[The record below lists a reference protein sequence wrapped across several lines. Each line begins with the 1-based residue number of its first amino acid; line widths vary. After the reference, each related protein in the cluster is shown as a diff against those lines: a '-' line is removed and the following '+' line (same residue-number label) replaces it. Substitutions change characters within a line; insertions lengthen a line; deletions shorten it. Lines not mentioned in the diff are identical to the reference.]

1 MSIIKPW
8 SNFNRSACPK
18 SLRWRNNY
26 RALRRRP
33 GLRELSAQDFWVQE
47 KKDFERLPK
56 CRKYLAE
63 RRRRPATAAMRAHM
77 ATLGALPDGGVAS
90 AEVAAEVN
98 AEAVQVSRNAPPGAL
113 AERVLGARSAAV
125 AKRARELALS
135 AFDEYM
141 ADRIDAAEFD
151 RRKAEARAKA
161 TAEHAPLTELER
173 ASAEYTQ
180 AVSARTKAE
189 AALLTS
195 EAAEDAAEA
204 KLEAVLRGLERGQ
217 PGASGVKTE

>member
-33 GLRELSAQDFWVQE
+33 GLRELSAEDFWVQE

-63 RRRRPATAAMRAHM
+63 RRRRPAPAAMRAHM

-113 AERVLGARSAAV
+113 AERVLYLARGPRRSPSA
-125 AKRARELALS
+125 RGSWRCLPS
-135 AFDEYM
+135 
-141 ADRIDAAEFD
+141 
-151 RRKAEARAKA
+151 
-161 TAEHAPLTELER
+161 TSTWLTELMLQSLTGER
-173 ASAEYTQ
+173 PRHVRRRRRST
-180 AVSARTKAE
+180 R
-189 AALLTS
+189 
-195 EAAEDAAEA
+195 
-204 KLEAVLRGLERGQ
+204 
-217 PGASGVKTE
+217 P